1 MSIQLQNRDR
11 SWLAV
16 AGLALFVVAL
26 LAYWVPAGPRKA
38 YLESVIQLSGA
49 KDELETTQLL
59 KLEEELRIQ
68 SQQSIR
74 DQLRARPTGF
84 NFFAEVDRTLTDAK
98 LKERAE
104 LNKSRVSKEDSPQ
117 EMIELRLSGVSIE
130 ELVDFL
136 HKVYEKNSIIAVY
149 QMNYL
154 RPASDGRG
162 LECDMTLAT
171 IKPGV

>member
-1 MSIQLQNRDR
+1 MSIQLENRDR
-11 SWLAV
+11 SWLAA
-16 AGLALFVVAL
+16 AGLALFVVLL

-38 YLESVIQLSGA
+38 YLNSLTALSGA
-49 KDELETTQLL
+49 QDELDTTQLL
-59 KLEEELRIQ
+59 KLEEELRIE

-74 DQLRARPTGF
+74 DQLKARPATF

-104 LNKSRVSKEDSPQ
+104 LNKSRASKEDSPQ
-117 EMIELRLSGVSIE
+117 EMIELRLSGVSME

-136 HKVYEKNSIIAVY
+136 HRVYEKNSIIAVY

-162 LECDMTLAT
+162 LECDMTLVT

>member
-1 MSIQLQNRDR
+1 MSIQLENRDR
-11 SWLAV
+11 SWLAA
-16 AGLALFVVAL
+16 AGLAIFIVAL

-38 YLESVIQLSGA
+38 YLNSQVALSGA
-49 KDELETTQLL
+49 KDELEMTELL
-59 KLEEELRIQ
+59 KIEEEQRIA

-74 DQLRARPTGF
+74 DQLRARPASF

-104 LNKSRVSKEDSPQ
+104 LSKARTSSEDTPQ
-117 EMIELRLSGVSIE
+117 ELIELRLTGVSME

-136 HKVYEKNSIIAVY
+136 HRIYEKNSIIGVY
-149 QMNYL
+149 QMNFL
-154 RPASDGRG
+154 RPAGDGRG
-162 LECDMTLAT
+162 LECNMTLVT